1 MVVEAFAIVF
11 AGIALF
17 VYFIFIVLT
26 PLRRLVAYRRFRAL
40 QKEMAEELKKRL
52 AGHSAIESGVTGV
65 LEGVPFRIEAFR
77 PLWRDGYVIPIGCY
91 VPSGLPYTMVIQ
103 RKFPWDNVLVLSG
116 FRRLKLEPYVGRAQF
131 EVMSLDI
138 QKDAQFFRVGSIRE
152 RIERVLALGCVRL
165 NHLYRGY
172 EALQHVSRI
181 EDLPSALNL
190 RETVSSLGQLPCEK
204 PRPMLAL

>member
-52 AGHSAIESGVTGV
+52 AGHSVIELGVTGV
-65 LEGVPFRIEAFR
+65 LEGVPFRIEVFR
-77 PLWRDGYVIPIGCY
+77 PFWLDGYVIPIGCY
-91 VPSGLPYTMVIQ
+91 VPSGLPHTMVIQ

-116 FRRLKLEPYVGRAQF
+116 LRRLKLEPYLGRAQF

-152 RIERVLALGCVRL
+152 RIERVLAQGCVRL

-172 EALQHVSRI
+172 EALRYVSKI

-204 PRPMLAL
+204 PRPMLTL